1 MRVGVCLPKC
11 VRVGFGVI
19 YTSLCLFN
27 RLVSCWLWY
36 DLCELVF
43 VYQVMFVWLRYV
55 LCELVFV
62 FQVVFVLASV
72 CFMRVGVCFPGSV
85 RVGFGMIYASWC
97 LFSRLC
103 SC

>member
-1 MRVGVCLPKC
+1 MRVGVCLPKS

-19 YTSLCLFN
+19 YASLCLFN

-43 VYQVMFVWLRYV
+43 VYLVMFVWLRYD
-55 LCELVFV
+55 LYELVFV

-72 CFMRVGVCFPGSV
+72 
-85 RVGFGMIYASWC
+85 
-97 LFSRLC
+97 
-103 SC
+103 